1 MYYASGID
9 YKNTMNNAYRLCVL
23 FNTSELIEQNEA
35 YWLPTD
41 GDNLMS
47 IQVTPRFEE
56 TSDYITFFERDA
68 YKALYTT
75 AELSEI
81 DNFLTKLK
89 ECNYSSD
96 SEYMNCTG
104 RLFALFERS
113 LKYSAYRDLIETSED
128 TTVQWLMVNNCNVTE
143 DIIRELVRDY
153 AEDDMLIEAIAKC
166 EITPLDILDNL
177 SKSEDEWVREG
188 VAERD
193 KETLNDIL
201 NERRI
206 GGFAVCFEGAISQSM
221 LQEHYDIKDY
231 FGKADYVYS
240 DCGDGEFSLV
250 FYIAQYEDKTI
261 DYLFNDDGYHC
272 NDLNKEMEE
281 ERQRAKAADKRMELF
296 ERGFKEQFMYER

>member
-1 MYYASGID
+1 
-9 YKNTMNNAYRLCVL
+9 MNNVNMTNNHRDREMVDIHTVILTGVHLSKNDKDSMDYRISPEKAIRTGKGI
-23 FNTSELIEQNEA
+23 FE
-35 YWLPTD
+35 YWLNEVPKMKAPEFSNVLEEEMKKEVAYNVKNKNID
-41 GDNLMS
+41 IEILIPEIIED
-47 IQVTPRFEE
+47 VTYGI
-56 TSDYITFFERDA
+56 SQ
-68 YKALYTT
+68 
-75 AELSEI
+75 
-81 DNFLTKLK
+81 K
-89 ECNYSSD
+89 EN
-96 SEYMNCTG
+96 
-104 RLFALFERS
+104 
-113 LKYSAYRDLIETSED
+113 
-128 TTVQWLMVNNCNVTE
+128 
-143 DIIRELVRDY
+143 
-153 AEDDMLIEAIAKC
+153 
-166 EITPLDILDNL
+166 
-177 SKSEDEWVREG
+177 EG
-188 VAERD
+188 D